1 MEARRNFWSAPEG
14 EPNMPIKYKIDV
26 IAALKEA
33 GYNTTRIR
41 KEKIMGEAMLQ
52 KIRSGQ
58 MVSWA
63 TLETICGLLNCQPG
77 DLLEYVKEAPGDR

>member
-1 MEARRNFWSAPEG
+1 MG
-14 EPNMPIKYKIDV
+14 MQYKIDV

-33 GYNTTRIR
+33 GYNTNRIR
-41 KEKIMGEAMLQ
+41 KDKIMGESMLQ

-63 TLETICGLLNCQPG
+63 TIETLCELLNCQPA
-77 DLLEYVKEAPGDR
+77 DLIEYVKTEE